1 MFGYY
6 YAPCIGPAVWPSQLF
21 EVIVG
26 DDMKPADLK
35 AAIKAKK
42 PVFGF
47 MISATASMRWE
58 RVFAGSTL
66 DFVVIDSEHG
76 SRDRQLIAD
85 TVAQM
90 QSLDITAIVRTPNT
104 EEVWVAMAIDAGAD
118 GVLVPYCET
127 LDEVRHTCMKLRT
140 HPLKGEYYERV
151 VKTGEYPS
159 EKSKAYLENR
169 NSDRIF
175 IMGVESEPAANHVE
189 EMIECAPID
198 AVFIGPNDMTT
209 SLGIPDEVDNPIYL
223 DTLSKVIKAAD
234 DRGLPTM
241 IHQQTIST
249 SKTAID
255 LGARFILHSS
265 DAGILLRGI
274 QDEFAELRQF
284 AGGAEVAAEDTL
296 DVV

>member
-1 MFGYY
+1 
-6 YAPCIGPAVWPSQLF
+6 
-21 EVIVG
+21 
-26 DDMKPADLK
+26 MKPADLK
-35 AAIKAKK
+35 AALKAKT

-47 MISATASMRWE
+47 MISATASMRWG

-90 QSLDITAIVRTPNT
+90 QSLSITAIVRTPNT
-104 EEVWVAMAIDAGAD
+104 DEVWVAMALDAGAD

-127 LDEVRHTCMKLRT
+127 VDEVRHTAIKAKT

-151 VKTGEYPS
+151 VATGEYPS
-159 EKSKAYLENR
+159 EKSEKYLN
-169 NSDRIF
+169 NKHKDRIF
-175 IMGVESEPAANHVE
+175 IMGIESEPAANRVE
-189 EMIECAPID
+189 ELIECAPID

-223 DTLSKVIKAAD
+223 DTLSKIIKAAD

-241 IHQQTIST
+241 IHQQTIAT
-249 SKTAID
+249 SGTAIE
-255 LGARFILHSS
+255 LGARFIMHSS
-265 DAGILLRGI
+265 DAGILLRGT
-274 QDEFAELRQF
+274 QDEFAEIRKI
-284 AGGAEVAAEDTL
+284 AAKKHGSVAEVVAEDTL

>member
-1 MFGYY
+1 
-6 YAPCIGPAVWPSQLF
+6 
-21 EVIVG
+21 
-26 DDMKPADLK
+26 MKPADLK
-35 AAIKAKK
+35 AALKAKT

-47 MISATASMRWE
+47 MISATASMRWG

-90 QSLDITAIVRTPNT
+90 QSLDITAIVRTPDT
-104 EEVWVAMAIDAGAD
+104 QEVWVAMAMDAGAD

-127 LDEVRHTCMKLRT
+127 VDEVRHTCMKMKT
-140 HPLKGEYYERV
+140 HPLKGEYYEQV
-151 VKTGEYPS
+151 VSTGEYPS

-169 NSDRIF
+169 HKDQIF
-175 IMGVESEPAANHVE
+175 IMGVESEPAANRVE
-189 EMIECAPID
+189 ELIECAPID

-209 SLGIPDEVDNPIYL
+209 SLGIPDEVTNPIYL
-223 DTLSKVIKAAD
+223 DTLSKVIDAAD

-241 IHQQTIST
+241 IHQQTIEASAV
-249 SKTAID
+249 AIE
-255 LGARFILHSS
+255 LGARFIMHSS
-265 DAGILLRGI
+265 DAGILLRGT
-274 QDEFAELRQF
+274 QDEFAQIREI
-284 AGGAEVAAEDTL
+284 AGKKHGGVAKVVPEDTL